1 MSEQRDA
8 LPGAAELQ
16 AAGYAWEIGDAPIL
30 HRWLT
35 LADLAHALELN
46 RLGALPA
53 QSRLIEGLLHL
64 WQTEAVDVGYDPA
77 LGEVYTSREYWLRSL
92 IGDDAGHLHLGRTRR
107 EAVRTAFRMAC
118 RVALADLI
126 ESVMEIV
133 STICQRSRAWSEI
146 VVPDYTYLQP
156 AQPTT
161 FGHYLLGFAD
171 PLLRDARRLVV
182 DVREVDASPA
192 GSGAANGSTLAI
204 DRDRMAR
211 QLGFLRPIRHLR
223 DAMWQTDPFLHATGD
238 ATSAL
243 LTLDRLAED
252 LEIFASREFGF
263 VSLGDGLVRPS
274 VLMPQKRNPYAL
286 SIVRG
291 TAALLVGRAGTQ
303 MALAKSPSAR
313 SDALIFS
320 YGEVPRA
327 LDWATRSSRL
337 MAAVISTLA
346 VDADRMSQAL
356 AGTHVEATDVAH
368 LLCTTTGMDY
378 STAHAV
384 VSRALQ
390 DGSLTASTLQH
401 AASELCGRE
410 IAVDD
415 AQIEALTNPESLLE
429 LRTGR
434 GGPGDVIDMAT
445 EYETE
450 QSGIL
455 GLVQDSRTR
464 WSTAETDTIDEARHV
479 VGTRGGQ
486 T

>member
-1 MSEQRDA
+1 
-8 LPGAAELQ
+8 
-16 AAGYAWEIGDAPIL
+16 
-30 HRWLT
+30 
-35 LADLAHALELN
+35 
-46 RLGALPA
+46 
-53 QSRLIEGLLHL
+53 
-64 WQTEAVDVGYDPA
+64 
-77 LGEVYTSREYWLRSL
+77 
-92 IGDDAGHLHLGRTRR
+92 
-107 EAVRTAFRMAC
+107 
-118 RVALADLI
+118 
-126 ESVMEIV
+126 
-133 STICQRSRAWSEI
+133 
-146 VVPDYTYLQP
+146 
-156 AQPTT
+156 
-161 FGHYLLGFAD
+161 
-171 PLLRDARRLVV
+171 
-182 DVREVDASPA
+182 
-192 GSGAANGSTLAI
+192 
-204 DRDRMAR
+204 

-238 ATSAL
+238 ATSVL

-291 TAALLVGRAGTQ
+291 TAALLVGRSGTQ

-327 LDWATRSSRL
+327 LDWATRSTRL
-337 MAAVISTLA
+337 MAAVIATLA

-378 STAHAV
+378 GTAHAV

-401 AASELCGRE
+401 AARELCGRE
-410 IAVDD
+410 IAVDA
-415 AQIEALTNPESLLE
+415 AQIEALTDPESLLE

-434 GGPGDVIDMAT
+434 GGPGDVVDMAN
-445 EYETE
+445 ESEIE

-464 WSTAETDTIDEARHV
+464 WSKAETDTIDEARHV
-479 VGTRGGQ
+479 VGARGGQ